1 MYINIPVE
9 QLNNVLL
16 PLPNLTMKRMPGNHD
31 RSCSC
36 HISFLART
44 YLSLQIQ
51 PPNAMDNHL
60 FYVRRLY
67 PRCTLKEGSF
77 IPATNLNYDS

>member
-9 QLNNVLL
+9 QFSDVLYLL
-16 PLPNLTMKRMPGNHD
+16 PLPNLAMKIMRSNHD
-31 RSCSC
+31 RCCSC
-36 HISFLART
+36 HKLVVART

-60 FYVRRLY
+60 SLM
-67 PRCTLKEGSF
+67 
-77 IPATNLNYDS
+77 